1 MNKLNTIYKVHLV
14 SDTNTLKQ
22 VIVFYGASVN
32 DIGKNVLRDTFLSEP
47 TNDMFLD
54 KYTGKPIFSDEELAF
69 IKKQNV
75 EVTFSEQQIHLDD
88 SIVSVKLKILME

>member
-1 MNKLNTIYKVHLV
+1 MNKLNTIYKIHLV
-14 SDTNTLKQ
+14 SNTNTLKQ

-54 KYTGKPIFSDEELAF
+54 KYTGNPYSQTKNLR
-69 IKKQNV
+69 
-75 EVTFSEQQIHLDD
+75 L
-88 SIVSVKLKILME
+88 LR